1 MAPICCSII
10 AKAADIHIKQY
21 SMIDTHKEHSCHS
34 HGHNGIFGPRTEL
47 YFSILSG
54 VFLVIG
60 FFVHTFGS
68 VNLSDWISLGAYFIS
83 YGFGGYYITIEAF
96 EKIKRGGFEI
106 DFLMIAAA
114 LGAAYIGSWAEG
126 ALLLFLFSLGHALE
140 SYAMNKAKKSI
151 EALGELSPKTALV
164 KKNGKIEEVAI
175 EDLQI
180 NDIIVVK
187 PHSQIAA
194 DGVLIKGNSAINQ
207 APITGESMPVDK
219 IPIATTENL
228 TDFNAIDAAHVV
240 YTGTINGDGS
250 IEVLVLKLSK
260 DSTVARLIKMVSE
273 VETQK
278 SPTQRMT
285 KKFEKWYVP
294 IVIIVVALL
303 CFAYVVIDE
312 SFNESLYRAIT
323 VLVAASPCALAI
335 STPSAVLSGIARAAQ
350 KGVLIKGGKALEDL
364 GSIKTIAFDKTGTLT
379 EGKPKLTNLIPFH
392 NYSEEELARVVLEV
406 ESLSNHPLARA
417 IAKDIKAQF
426 NMVHENLASN
436 VNAIQGKG
444 ISATYQN
451 KTVYVGNEKLM
462 TDEEMTL
469 APELRSKMESL
480 LQEGHTAM
488 LVGYENTVIGLISV
502 MDVPRKTAVDT
513 LKRLKAIGI
522 KRMIMLTGDHQNVG
536 DSIAKQIGLTEA
548 KGNLLPEDKVEA
560 IKALMQR
567 DGKIAM
573 VGDGVNDAP
582 AMAFS
587 TVSVAMGAAGSD
599 VALETADVA
608 LMSDKIEMLPF
619 VIGLSRAS
627 KRIIKQNIWISMGVV
642 ALLVPATILGLTGI
656 GLAVVFHE
664 GSTLVVVL
672 NALRLL
678 AYNER

>member
-1 MAPICCSII
+1 MS
-10 AKAADIHIKQY
+10 H
-21 SMIDTHKEHSCHS
+21 SHKEPHSKSISQSQHT
-34 HGHNGIFGPRTEL
+34 HDHDGIFGSRTEL
-47 YFSILSG
+47 YFSILCG
-54 VFLVIG
+54 AFLLIG
-60 FFVHTFGS
+60 FLIKIWGS
-68 VNLSDWISLGAYFIS
+68 ESQSVWMYLAFFIS

-96 EKIKRGGFEI
+96 QQIKRGGFEI

-114 LGAAYIGSWAEG
+114 IGAAYIGSWSEG

-140 SYAMNKAKKSI
+140 SHAMNKAKKSI
-151 EALGELSPKTALV
+151 EALGDLSPKTALI
-164 KKNGKIEEVAI
+164 KRNGKVEEIGIEE
-175 EDLQI
+175 LKI
-180 NDIIVVK
+180 NDIIVVQPNSK
-187 PHSQIAA
+187 IAA
-194 DGVLIKGNSAINQ
+194 DGVIVKGESAINQ

-219 IPIATTENL
+219 MPIASTENL
-228 TDFNAIDAAHVV
+228 PKFMDIDASHVV

-250 IEVLVLKLSK
+250 IEVRVMKLSK
-260 DSTVARLIKMVSE
+260 DSTVARLVKMVSE

-294 IVIIVVALL
+294 IVIIVVVLL
-303 CFAYVVIDE
+303 CFAYIVVDE

-364 GSIKTIAFDKTGTLT
+364 GSIRTIAFDKTGTLT
-379 EGKPKLTNLIPFH
+379 EGKPELTNLIPDH
-392 NYSEEELARVVLEV
+392 DYSEEALARLVLEV

-417 IAKDIKAQF
+417 IAKGIKEQYDLSY
-426 NMVHENLASN
+426 ENLAGD

-444 ISATYQN
+444 ISAYFEG
-451 KTVYVGNEKLM
+451 KTVFIGNEKLM
-462 TDEEMTL
+462 TEKDLVL
-469 APELRSKMESL
+469 APHLRSQMEQL
-480 LQEGHTAM
+480 LREGHTAM
-488 LVGYENTVIGLISV
+488 LVGYEDKVVGLVSV
-502 MDVPRKTAVDT
+502 MDVPRKTAIET
-513 LKRLKAIGI
+513 LKRLRTIGI
-522 KRMIMLTGDHQNVG
+522 KRMVMLTGDHQNVG
-536 DSIAKQIGLTEA
+536 DAIANQIGLTEA

-560 IKALMQR
+560 VKTLMHR

-582 AMAFS
+582 AMASS
-587 TVSVAMGAAGSD
+587 TVSVAMGVAGSD

-627 KRIIKQNIWISMGVV
+627 KRIITQNIWISMGVV

-678 AYNER
+678 AYDEK

>member
-1 MAPICCSII
+1 MT
-10 AKAADIHIKQY
+10 KQ
-21 SMIDTHKEHSCHS
+21 HKESEGNDNG
-34 HGHNGIFGPRTEL
+34 HGHDHNGIFGPRTEL
-47 YFSILSG
+47 YFSLLCGI
-54 VFLVIG
+54 FLLIG
-60 FFVHTFGS
+60 FSLQVFVDDYQS
-68 VNLSDWISLGAYFIS
+68 IWIYLVPYIIA

-96 EKIKRGGFEI
+96 YQIKRGGFEI

-114 LGAAYIGSWAEG
+114 IGAAYIGSWAEG

-140 SYAMNKAKKSI
+140 NYAMNKAKKSI
-151 EALGELSPKTALV
+151 EALQDLTPKTALV
-164 KKNGKIEEVAI
+164 KRGDLIEEVGVEA
-175 EDLQI
+175 LKI

-187 PHSQIAA
+187 PNSKIAA
-194 DGVLIKGNSAINQ
+194 DGVIIKGSSAINQ

-219 IPIATTENL
+219 M
-228 TDFNAIDAAHVV
+228 AIESLEKLPKFEDMDSSNVV
-240 YTGTINGDGS
+240 FTGTINGDGS
-250 IEVLVLKLSK
+250 IEILVMKLSE
-260 DSTVARLIKMVSE
+260 DSTVARLVKMVSE

-294 IVIIVVALL
+294 VVIVVVALL
-303 CFAYVVIDE
+303 CFAYVVVDE
-312 SFNESLYRAIT
+312 TFNESLYRAIT

-364 GSIKTIAFDKTGTLT
+364 GSIQTIAFDKTGTLT
-379 EGKPKLTNLIPFH
+379 EGKPKLTNIIPIE
-392 NYSEEELARVVLEV
+392 NYTEHDLARIILEV

-417 IAKDIKAQF
+417 IAKGVKTQYQ
-426 NMVHENLASN
+426 MMHENLASH

-444 ISATYQN
+444 ISAHYQN
-451 KTVYVGNEKLM
+451 QMVFIGNEKLM
-462 TDEEMTL
+462 TDEGMVV
-469 APELRSKMESL
+469 PSELKAKMGFL
-480 LQEGHTAM
+480 LQDGHTAM
-488 LVGYENTVIGLISV
+488 LVAHNHAVVGLVSV
-502 MDVPRKTAVDT
+502 MDVPRSTAVET
-513 LKRLKAIGI
+513 LKRLKEIGI
-522 KRMIMLTGDHQNVG
+522 KRMVMLTGDHQNVG
-536 DSIAKQIGLTEA
+536 NSIAKQIGLTEA

-560 IKALMQR
+560 VKALMTQ

-642 ALLVPATILGLTGI
+642 ALLVPATILGFTNI
-656 GLAVVFHE
+656 GLAVIFHE

-678 AYNER
+678 AYDEK